1 MESLPEALQILIIS
15 YTDIKEIFLSLSL
28 INKQFYSTI
37 NSQYTLS
44 QILKLQIHTSSSL
57 IIAPSKSIKLIKA
70 IHEQNTL
77 NKLDFVGFATNGGI
91 DGDNSEYSVNNLF
104 NYNHTPYCS
113 NNGTNVDCVAV
124 LKSCITDYEKNEEIK
139 SVIGSI
145 IVENDL
151 IRKFR
156 INRTGNAE
164 LMIDEELLFIKLWE
178 NQRNLLMNDKETHSL
193 RELERIYDKL
203 KENQNKSLGIR
214 SQNDPNL

>member
-1 MESLPEALQILIIS
+1 M
-15 YTDIKEIFLSLSL
+15 
-28 INKQFYSTI
+28 
-37 NSQYTLS
+37 
-44 QILKLQIHTSSSL
+44 
-57 IIAPSKSIKLIKA
+57 
-70 IHEQNTL
+70 
-77 NKLDFVGFATNGGI
+77 
-91 DGDNSEYSVNNLF
+91 
-104 NYNHTPYCS
+104 
-113 NNGTNVDCVAV
+113 DCVAV

>member
-1 MESLPEALQILIIS
+1 M
-15 YTDIKEIFLSLSL
+15 
-28 INKQFYSTI
+28 
-37 NSQYTLS
+37 
-44 QILKLQIHTSSSL
+44 
-57 IIAPSKSIKLIKA
+57 
-70 IHEQNTL
+70 
-77 NKLDFVGFATNGGI
+77 
-91 DGDNSEYSVNNLF
+91 
-104 NYNHTPYCS
+104 
-113 NNGTNVDCVAV
+113 DCVAV

-193 RELERIYDKL
+193 QELERIYDKL